1 MKNQNMER
9 ANEALVKAGVFLNSL
24 PRYFS
29 EMRVSEVIHLYYDVI
44 SRSTAQNFVIREKK
58 RQILSDCQMKKGEEE
73 SVTIYLTAERYQ
85 ICDDIRTAVKTKQ
98 NNGKNKGG
106 NMICYKR

>member
-1 MKNQNMER
+1 MER

-44 SRSTAQNFVIREKK
+44 SRSTA
-58 RQILSDCQMKKGEEE
+58 
-73 SVTIYLTAERYQ
+73 
-85 ICDDIRTAVKTKQ
+85 
-98 NNGKNKGG
+98 
-106 NMICYKR
+106 